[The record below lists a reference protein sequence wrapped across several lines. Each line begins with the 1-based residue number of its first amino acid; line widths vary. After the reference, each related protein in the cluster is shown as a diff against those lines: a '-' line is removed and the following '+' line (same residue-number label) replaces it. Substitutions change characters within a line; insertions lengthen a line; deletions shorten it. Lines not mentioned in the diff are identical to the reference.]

1 MSMHQVI
8 AAITEQRVVAIVRA
22 REAAAAAETA
32 RRLLGAGLRAVEVS
46 LVTPDALRVIEELA
60 GDTPAGAYLGA
71 GTVLNA
77 QQARECADAGAA
89 FLVAP
94 TLRAD
99 VIEMGHDRGLA
110 VLPGA
115 CTPTEMMAALDA
127 GADLVKLF
135 PATQWS
141 TASVRDLRA
150 SLPTLP
156 LVPTGGVTPETAAGW
171 LQAGCVAVGMG
182 SALTAGRPEELAS
195 RVTGLL
201 TRLLTPGTPR

>member
-1 MSMHQVI
+1 MSLHQVI

-22 REAAAAAETA
+22 REAAGAAETA

-60 GDTPAGAYLGA
+60 SETPAGAYLGA

-94 TLRAD
+94 TVRAE

-150 SLPTLP
+150 SLPALP
-156 LVPTGGVTPETAAGW
+156 LVPTGGVTLETAPEWLRAGS
-171 LQAGCVAVGMG
+171 VAVGMG
-182 SALTAGRPEELAS
+182 GALTAGRPEELAS
-195 RVTGLL
+195 RVASLL
-201 TRLLTPGTPR
+201 VRLRDAAR

>member
-1 MSMHQVI
+1 MSVQHEVV
-8 AAITEQRVVAIVRA
+8 AAITEQRVIAIVRA
-22 REAAAAAETA
+22 GDAAAATETA

-46 LVTPDALRVIEELA
+46 LVTPNALQVIEELA
-60 GDTPAGAYLGA
+60 GETPTGAYLGA

-77 QQARECADAGAA
+77 RQAGECADAGAA

-135 PATQWS
+135 PAAQWS

-150 SLPTLP
+150 SLPGVP

-171 LQAGCVAVGMG
+171 LRAGSVAVGMG
-182 SALTAGRPEELAS
+182 SALTAGRPEELAA

-201 TRLLTPGTPR
+201 ARLRDAA

>member
-1 MSMHQVI
+1 VSVHQAV
-8 AAITEQRVVAIVRA
+8 AAITEQHIVAIVRA
-22 REAAAAAETA
+22 REPTAAAETA

-60 GDTPAGAYLGA
+60 GHTSAGAYLGA

-77 QQARECADAGAA
+77 HQARECADAGAA

-99 VIEMGHDRGLA
+99 VIATGHDRGLA

-115 CTPTEMMAALDA
+115 CTPTEMMAALDV

-135 PATQWS
+135 PAAQWS
-141 TASVRDLRA
+141 PASVCDLRA
-150 SLPTLP
+150 SLPSLP
-156 LVPTGGVTPETAAGW
+156 LVPTGGLTPETAAGW

-182 SALTAGRPEELAS
+182 SALTAGRPEDLAP
-195 RVTGLL
+195 RV
-201 TRLLTPGTPR
+201 TRLLACLQEAAT

>member
-1 MSMHQVI
+1 VSLHQVI

-22 REAAAAAETA
+22 REAAGAAETT

-60 GDTPAGAYLGA
+60 SETPAGAYLGA

-77 QQARECADAGAA
+77 KQARECADAGAA

-94 TLRAD
+94 TVRAE
-99 VIEMGHDRGLA
+99 VIETGHDRGLA

-150 SLPTLP
+150 SLSALP
-156 LVPTGGVTPETAAGW
+156 LVPTGGITLETAPEWLRAGS
-171 LQAGCVAVGMG
+171 VAVGMG
-182 SALTAGRPEELAS
+182 GAFTAGRPEELAS
-195 RVTGLL
+195 RVTSLL
-201 TRLLTPGTPR
+201 ARLRDAA